1 MSERYGVS
9 PKDARHMLDHYGE
22 KCDRLV
28 DEHERHHI
36 TGICRIYAWNLEKTE
51 DYPAR
56 RKVGVGN
63 KKCGWLLSELLHW
76 IHNQPLS

>member
-1 MSERYGVS
+1 MPERYVVS
-9 PKDARHMLDHYGE
+9 PAEARHLLDHYGE
-22 KCDRLV
+22 KYDRLV
-28 DEHERHHI
+28 NEHERRHI
-36 TGICRIYAWNLEKTE
+36 TGICRTHAWSLEKTG